1 MDFDLAV
8 ITGRFQ
14 FRIQL
19 QASQCARPVEVVQP
33 GPHVF
38 ALAFEDVQDGPEHLC
53 VVMALEK
60 GAEAVGIALLHQ
72 PAHFAYVRRVLKP
85 VLVFAVPGAHGGSE
99 AGRIERHQAPYKIQ
113 PRLLRAA
120 ALNFQSRCHG
130 VPNRFGLYYREACF
144 ARPLDWRVGAAP
156 FFWARTTPLG
166 DVMNLI
172 RSATCG
178 AIASILLLPA
188 AGFLAP
194 KASAQVAALEEIVV
208 TARKREESIQDVPL
222 SITAFTGEEL
232 ERGGF
237 VDLEDI
243 SFQTTGMQFN
253 NELAGT
259 RPGRLFSNIRFRG
272 VEGSE
277 YSTLQTASLF
287 VDGIFALQGAQTLA
301 LSDLERVE
309 VIKGPQSAAFGR
321 NSFAGAINYITRAP
335 DMEEFSGRIKVD
347 AGQYDQHEL
356 DITADIPIAPGV
368 LALRVG
374 GRYFNKGDM
383 YQNYA
388 GVGVGEQRSE
398 SAFAT
403 LFVQA
408 ADNVS
413 IKLRYYQQEDSDGPA
428 GVTFYKA
435 RLDDSCTGKT
445 MPGLTTDGQPTTLM
459 PREYLCGTI
468 PGPGG
473 QISFPNPSVSLSPAS
488 FPAGSENFI
497 RDSLIDA
504 PSQVEGVPYIDHFG
518 IEREI
523 TRISLVLDYELA
535 NGMTLVATG
544 AYNENNAAN
553 LRDWDMTPDEAW
565 YVSNPQ
571 AGEDESIDIRLSS
584 APDARLRWLGGFNY
598 YTQEFLTSSNGGVFV
613 VACGNLG
620 AFGTPAQC
628 AAPARIPVDVDG
640 GDFVDV
646 RAFYGSLS
654 YDITEQFTVDLEAR
668 WQDDTRSDGR
678 GDFEINFKDFLPRI
692 SLRYRIT
699 EDITAYI
706 TTSRGILPGVI
717 NSNIINCNPTTYTQ
731 PFIDPRTGQPSTS
744 SMCQQYVDA
753 LGADAVEVTPVQEL
767 DAYEIGVKSTWMDGR
782 LVANVAAYWQEWANA
797 PFPTFVTVYR
807 DDDGDTI
814 PNPNPNFNPVSTP
827 GSSEYSGVELEVDFL
842 ISEDWDLSFNW
853 SFNDNEYTEFLIPLA
868 SAEYALGTRNVKG
881 HRSSRFPK
889 WSGNVSSTYGG
900 TFQNGWDWSLRGD
913 LTYMGET
920 FPGLTNLA
928 TLESY
933 SLLNLRF
940 AVERN
945 DLRVEGYVKNALDED
960 YWRTGQEYT
969 DFSRVLSVGFNFNRL
984 GLTLV
989 PQDRR
994 TFGVRVAYEF

>member
-1 MDFDLAV
+1 
-8 ITGRFQ
+8 
-14 FRIQL
+14 
-19 QASQCARPVEVVQP
+19 
-33 GPHVF
+33 
-38 ALAFEDVQDGPEHLC
+38 
-53 VVMALEK
+53 
-60 GAEAVGIALLHQ
+60 
-72 PAHFAYVRRVLKP
+72 
-85 VLVFAVPGAHGGSE
+85 
-99 AGRIERHQAPYKIQ
+99 
-113 PRLLRAA
+113 
-120 ALNFQSRCHG
+120 
-130 VPNRFGLYYREACF
+130 
-144 ARPLDWRVGAAP
+144 
-156 FFWARTTPLG
+156 
-166 DVMNLI
+166 MNLS
-172 RSATCG
+172 RFNTCG
-178 AIASILLLPA
+178 AIAPFLLIPLTSFVLPT
-188 AGFLAP
+188 
-194 KASAQVAALEEIVV
+194 ASAQVAALEEIVV

-232 ERGGF
+232 ERGGY

-243 SFQTTGMQFN
+243 SFQTAGMQFN

-287 VDGIFALQGAQTLA
+287 VDGVFALQGAQTLA

-335 DMEEFSGRIKVD
+335 DMEEFSARIKAD

-356 DITADIPIAPGV
+356 DVSADIPIAPGV

-374 GRYFNKGDM
+374 GRYFNKGAM
-383 YQNYA
+383 YRNA
-388 GVGVGEQRSE
+388 SGVGVGEQRSE

-413 IKLRYYQQEDSDGPA
+413 IKLRYYQQDDSDGPA

-435 RLDDSCTGKT
+435 RLDDSCTGKSF
-445 MPGLTTDGQPTTLM
+445 PGLTTDGQPTTLM

-473 QISFPNPSVSLSPAS
+473 QIGFPNPSVSLSPAS
-488 FPAGSENFI
+488 FPSGFENFI

-523 TRISLVLDYELA
+523 TRISLVLDYEFA
-535 NGMTLVATG
+535 NGMALVATG
-544 AYNENNAAN
+544 AYNENAAAN

-584 APDARLRWLGGFNY
+584 APDAKLRWLGGFNY

-628 AAPARIPVDVDG
+628 DNPARIPVDVDG

-646 RAFYGSLS
+646 QAFYGSLS
-654 YDITEQFTVDLEAR
+654 YDITERFTVDLEAR
-668 WQDDTRSDGR
+668 WQDDTRSDGI

-692 SLRYRIT
+692 SLRYRLT

-717 NSNIINCNPTTYTQ
+717 NSNIINCNPTTYTE
-731 PFIDPRTGQPSTS
+731 PFIDPRTGLPSTS

-753 LGADAVEVTPVQEL
+753 LGADAVDVTPVQEL

-807 DDDGDTI
+807 DDDGDAV
-814 PNPNPNFNPVSTP
+814 PNTNPNFNPISTP

-853 SFNDNEYTEFLIPLA
+853 SFNDNEFTDFLVPLA
-868 SAEYALGTRNVKG
+868 SAEYALGGTRNVKG

-900 TFQNGWDWSLRGD
+900 TFDNNWDWSLRGD

-928 TLESY
+928 TLKSY
-933 SLLNLRF
+933 SLLNVRF
-940 AVERN
+940 AMEREN
-945 DLRVEGYVKNALDED
+945 LRLEAYVKNALDED
-960 YWRTGQEYT
+960 YWRSGQEYT

-989 PQDRR
+989 PQDKR
-994 TFGVRVAYEF
+994 TFGVRAVFEF

>member
-1 MDFDLAV
+1 
-8 ITGRFQ
+8 
-14 FRIQL
+14 
-19 QASQCARPVEVVQP
+19 
-33 GPHVF
+33 
-38 ALAFEDVQDGPEHLC
+38 
-53 VVMALEK
+53 
-60 GAEAVGIALLHQ
+60 
-72 PAHFAYVRRVLKP
+72 
-85 VLVFAVPGAHGGSE
+85 
-99 AGRIERHQAPYKIQ
+99 
-113 PRLLRAA
+113 
-120 ALNFQSRCHG
+120 
-130 VPNRFGLYYREACF
+130 
-144 ARPLDWRVGAAP
+144 
-156 FFWARTTPLG
+156 
-166 DVMNLI
+166 MNLI
-172 RSATCG
+172 RSTTCG
-178 AIASILLLPA
+178 AIASFLIIPLT
-188 AGFLAP
+188 GFVAP
-194 KASAQVAALEEIVV
+194 TASAQMAALEEIVV

-232 ERGGF
+232 ERGGY

-243 SFQTTGMQFN
+243 SFQTAGMQFN

-335 DMEEFSGRIKVD
+335 DMEEFSGRIKAD
-347 AGQYDQHEL
+347 AGEFDQHEL
-356 DITADIPIAPGV
+356 DVSADIPIAPGV
-368 LALRVG
+368 LALRIG
-374 GRYFNKGDM
+374 GRYFNKGAM
-383 YQNYA
+383 YRNEA

-413 IKLRYYQQEDSDGPA
+413 IKLRYYQQDDSDGPA
-428 GVTFYKA
+428 GVTFFQA
-435 RLDDSCTGKT
+435 RLFDSCTGKT
-445 MPGLTTDGQPTTLM
+445 MPGLTTDGEPTTLM
-459 PREYLCGTI
+459 PREYICGSI

-473 QISFPNPSVSLSPAS
+473 LEGRLGFPNPSVSLSPAS
-488 FPAGSENFI
+488 FPGGFDNFI

-523 TRISLVLDYELA
+523 TRISLVLDYGFA

-584 APDARLRWLGGFNY
+584 APDSKLRWLGGFNY

-628 AAPARIPVDVDG
+628 AAPARIPVGVDG

-668 WQDDTRSDGR
+668 WQDDTRSDGI

-717 NSNIINCNPTTYTQ
+717 NSNIINCNPTTFTS

-753 LGADAVEVTPVQEL
+753 LGGDAVEVTPVQEL

-782 LVANVAAYWQEWANA
+782 LVANVAAYWQEWSNA

-807 DDDGDTI
+807 DDDGDGV
-814 PNPNPNFNPVSTP
+814 PNPNPNFFPVSTP

-842 ISEDWDLSFNW
+842 ITEDWDLSFNW
-853 SFNDNEYTEFLIPLA
+853 SFNDNEFTEFLIPLA

-900 TFQNGWDWSLRGD
+900 TFQNGWDWSARGD

-945 DLRVEGYVKNALDED
+945 NLRLEAYVKNALDED
-960 YWRTGQEYT
+960 YWRSGQEYT

>member
-1 MDFDLAV
+1 MGD
-8 ITGRFQ
+8 T
-14 FRIQL
+14 
-19 QASQCARPVEVVQP
+19 
-33 GPHVF
+33 
-38 ALAFEDVQDGPEHLC
+38 
-53 VVMALEK
+53 M
-60 GAEAVGIALLHQ
+60 
-72 PAHFAYVRRVLKP
+72 
-85 VLVFAVPGAHGGSE
+85 
-99 AGRIERHQAPYKIQ
+99 
-113 PRLLRAA
+113 
-120 ALNFQSRCHG
+120 
-130 VPNRFGLYYREACF
+130 NR
-144 ARPLDWRVGAAP
+144 
-156 FFWARTTPLG
+156 T
-166 DVMNLI
+166 
-172 RSATCG
+172 RSITCG
-178 AIASILLLPA
+178 AIASFLLIPV
-188 AGFLAP
+188 AGFVAP
-194 KASAQVAALEEIVV
+194 SASAQTAALEEIVV

-232 ERGGF
+232 ERGGY

-243 SFQTTGMQFN
+243 SFQTAGMQFN

-335 DMEEFSGRIKVD
+335 DMEEFSGRIKAD
-347 AGQYDQHEL
+347 AGEYDQHEL
-356 DITADIPIAPGV
+356 DVSADIPIAPGV
-368 LALRVG
+368 LALRLG
-374 GRYFNKGDM
+374 GRYFNKGAM
-383 YQNYA
+383 YHNDA

-413 IKLRYYQQEDSDGPA
+413 IKLRYYQQDDSDGPA

-435 RLDDSCTGKT
+435 RLNDSCTGKSF
-445 MPGLTTDGQPTTLM
+445 PGLTTDGEPTTLM
-459 PREYLCGTI
+459 PKGFLCGTI

-473 QISFPNPSVSLSPAS
+473 MIGFPNPSVSLSPAS
-488 FPAGSENFI
+488 FPSGFENFI
-497 RDSLIDA
+497 RTSLIDA

-544 AYNENNAAN
+544 AYNENAAAN

-598 YTQEFLTSSNGGVFV
+598 YTQEFLTSANGGVFV
-613 VACGNLG
+613 LACGNTN

-628 AAPARIPVDVDG
+628 DNPGRIPVGVDG

-668 WQDDTRSDGR
+668 WQDDARSDGLA
-678 GDFEINFKDFLPRI
+678 DFEVAFKDFLPRI
-692 SLRYRIT
+692 SLRYRLT
-699 EDITAYI
+699 EDITAYV
-706 TTSRGILPGVI
+706 TASRGILPGVI
-717 NSNIINCNPTTYTQ
+717 NSNIINCDPNTFTE
-731 PFIDPRTGQPSTS
+731 PFPDPRTGQPSTAS
-744 SMCQQYVDA
+744 VCEQYAQALHDA
-753 LGADAVEVTPVQEL
+753 NVAVTPVQEL
-767 DAYEIGVKSTWMDGR
+767 DSYEIGIKSTWMNGR
-782 LVANVAAYWQEWANA
+782 LVANLAAYWQEWLNA
-797 PFPTFVTVYR
+797 PFATFVTIYR
-807 DDDGDTI
+807 DADNPADRDGI
-814 PNPNPNFNPVSTP
+814 PNDNPNFFPVNTP
-827 GSSEYSGVELEVDFL
+827 GSSEYSGVEMEVDFL
-842 ISEDWDLSFNW
+842 ITENWDASLNW
-853 SFNDNEYTEFLIPLA
+853 SFNDNEFTDYLINLPSSQA
-868 SAEYALGTRNVKG
+868 VLGTRNVKG

-889 WSGNVSSTYGG
+889 WSGNVSSTYTG
-900 TFQNGWDWSLRGD
+900 TFENGWEWSLRGD
-913 LTYMGET
+913 LAYMGEA
-920 FPGLTNLA
+920 FAGLTNLA

-940 AVERN
+940 GIEQDN
-945 DLRVEGYVKNALDED
+945 LRVEAYVKNALDED
-960 YWRTGQEYT
+960 YWRSGQEYT
-969 DFSRVLSVGFNFNRL
+969 DFSRELSVGFNFNTL

-994 TFGVRVAYEF
+994 TFGLRVGYEF

>member
-1 MDFDLAV
+1 
-8 ITGRFQ
+8 
-14 FRIQL
+14 
-19 QASQCARPVEVVQP
+19 
-33 GPHVF
+33 
-38 ALAFEDVQDGPEHLC
+38 
-53 VVMALEK
+53 
-60 GAEAVGIALLHQ
+60 
-72 PAHFAYVRRVLKP
+72 
-85 VLVFAVPGAHGGSE
+85 
-99 AGRIERHQAPYKIQ
+99 
-113 PRLLRAA
+113 
-120 ALNFQSRCHG
+120 
-130 VPNRFGLYYREACF
+130 
-144 ARPLDWRVGAAP
+144 
-156 FFWARTTPLG
+156 
-166 DVMNLI
+166 MNLI
-172 RSATCG
+172 RSTTCG
-178 AIASILLLPA
+178 AIASFLIIPF
-188 AGFLAP
+188 AGFVAP
-194 KASAQVAALEEIVV
+194 TASAQMAALEEIVV

-335 DMEEFSGRIKVD
+335 DMEEFSARIKAD

-356 DITADIPIAPGV
+356 DVSADIPIAPGV
-368 LALRVG
+368 LALRIG
-374 GRYFNKGDM
+374 GRYFNKGAM
-383 YQNYA
+383 YRNDA

-413 IKLRYYQQEDSDGPA
+413 IKLRYYQQDDSDGPA

-435 RLDDSCTGKT
+435 RLNDSCTGKSF
-445 MPGLTTDGQPTTLM
+445 PGLTDDGQPTTVTPMLF
-459 PREYLCGTI
+459 LCGTI

-473 QISFPNPSVSLSPAS
+473 QIGFPNPSASLSPS
-488 FPAGSENFI
+488 TFPSGFENFI

-523 TRISLVLDYELA
+523 TRISLVLDYEFA
-535 NGMTLVATG
+535 NGMSLLATG
-544 AYNENNAAN
+544 AYNENAAAN

-565 YVSNPQ
+565 YVANPQ

-628 AAPARIPVDVDG
+628 ANPARIPVGVDG

-646 RAFYGSLS
+646 RSFYGSVS
-654 YDITEQFTVDLEAR
+654 YDISEKFTVDLEAR
-668 WQDDTRSDGR
+668 WQDDTRSDGI

-692 SLRYRIT
+692 SLRYRFT
-699 EDITAYI
+699 DDITAYA
-706 TTSRGILPGVI
+706 TVSRGILPGVI
-717 NSNIINCNPTTYTQ
+717 NSNIINCDPT
-731 PFIDPRTGQPSTS
+731 PFTSPFPDPRTGQPSTS
-744 SMCQQYVDA
+744 SMCEQYQEA
-753 LGADAVEVTPVQEL
+753 LGPDAVDVTPVQEL

-782 LVANVAAYWQEWANA
+782 LVANVAIYWQEWLNS
-797 PFPTFVTVYR
+797 PFNTFLTIYR
-807 DDDGDTI
+807 DDDGDGV
-814 PNPNPNFNPVSTP
+814 PNPNPNFFPVSTP

-842 ISEDWDLSFNW
+842 VTEVWDLSANL
-853 SFNDNEYTEFLIPLA
+853 SFNDNEFTEFLVNLP
-868 SAEYALGTRNVKG
+868 SAGATLGTRNISG
-881 HRSSRFPK
+881 NRSSRFPK
-889 WSGNVSSTYGG
+889 WSGNLSSTYSG
-900 TFQNGWDWSLRGD
+900 TFDNGWDWSVRSD

-920 FPGLTNLA
+920 FAGQTNLA
-928 TLESY
+928 TLDSY

-940 AVERN
+940 MVER
-945 DLRVEGYVKNALDED
+945 DKLRLEAYVKNALDED
-960 YWRTGQEYT
+960 YWRGGQEYT
-969 DFSRVLSVGFNFNRL
+969 DFSYVLSVGFDFNKL
-984 GLTLV
+984 GLTLL
-989 PQDRR
+989 PQDKR

>member
-1 MDFDLAV
+1 MTD
-8 ITGRFQ
+8 R
-14 FRIQL
+14 
-19 QASQCARPVEVVQP
+19 
-33 GPHVF
+33 
-38 ALAFEDVQDGPEHLC
+38 
-53 VVMALEK
+53 
-60 GAEAVGIALLHQ
+60 
-72 PAHFAYVRRVLKP
+72 
-85 VLVFAVPGAHGGSE
+85 
-99 AGRIERHQAPYKIQ
+99 RIEGCADF
-113 PRLLRAA
+113 PRP
-120 ALNFQSRCHG
+120 G
-130 VPNRFGLYYREACF
+130 REH
-144 ARPLDWRVGAAP
+144 W
-156 FFWARTTPLG
+156 G
-166 DVMNLI
+166 DPMNLI
-172 RSATCG
+172 RTTTCG
-178 AIASILLLPA
+178 AVASFLITPLT
-188 AGFLAP
+188 GFVAP
-194 KASAQVAALEEIVV
+194 SASAQMAALEEIVV

-222 SITAFTGEEL
+222 SITAFTGAEL
-232 ERGGF
+232 ERGGY

-243 SFQTTGMQFN
+243 SFRTAGMQFN

-287 VDGIFALQGAQTLA
+287 VDGVFALQGAQTLA

-335 DMEEFSGRIKVD
+335 DMEEFSGRVKADI
-347 AGQYDQHEL
+347 GEYDQHEL
-356 DITADIPIAPGV
+356 DVSADIPIAPGM

-374 GRYFNKGDM
+374 GRYFNKGAM
-383 YQNYA
+383 YRNEG
-388 GVGVGEQRSE
+388 GVGVGKQRSE
-398 SAFAT
+398 SMFAT
-403 LFVQA
+403 LFWQPT
-408 ADNVS
+408 DNASV
-413 IKLRYYQQEDSDGPA
+413 KLRYYRQDDSDGPA
-428 GVTFYKA
+428 GVTFYQA
-435 RLDDSCTGKT
+435 RLHDSCTGKT
-445 MPGLTTDGQPTTLM
+445 MPGLTTDGQPTTLE
-459 PREYLCGTI
+459 PKEFICGTI
-468 PGPGG
+468 PGPGTIG
-473 QISFPNPSVSLSPAS
+473 TPNPSLSLNPSS
-488 FPAGSENFI
+488 FPAGFENFI
-497 RDSLIDA
+497 RESFVES

-523 TRISLVLDYELA
+523 TRISLVVDYEFA
-535 NGMTLVATG
+535 NGMSLVAT
-544 AYNENNAAN
+544 AATNENAAAN

-628 AAPARIPVDVDG
+628 ANPARIPVGVDG

-646 RAFYGSLS
+646 QAFYGSVS
-654 YDITEQFTVDLEAR
+654 YDITERFTVDLEAR
-668 WQDDTRSDGR
+668 WQDDTRSDGIA
-678 GDFEINFKDFLPRI
+678 DFEINFQDFLPRI

-699 EDITAYI
+699 EDMTAYV
-706 TTSRGILPGVI
+706 TVSRGILPGVI
-717 NSNIINCNPTTYTQ
+717 NSNIINCDPTTFSA

-753 LGADAVEVTPVQEL
+753 LGADAVDVTPVQEL

-782 LVANVAAYWQEWANA
+782 LVANVAAYWQEWGNA

-807 DDDGDTI
+807 DDDGDGV
-814 PNPNPNFNPVSTP
+814 PNTNPNFFPVSTP

-842 ISEDWDLSFNW
+842 ISEDWDVSFNW
-853 SFNDNEYTEFLIPLA
+853 SFNDNEFTNFLIPLA

-889 WSGNVSSTYGG
+889 WSGSVSSTYGG

-945 DLRVEGYVKNALDED
+945 NLRLEAYLKNALDED

-989 PQDRR
+989 PQDKP
-994 TFGVRVAYEF
+994 TFGLRAAIEF